1 MTSIEMSLASKAE
14 WIEVF
19 PFGVAM
25 GANNLR
31 PVMIFKDKAEKRVLP
46 VWLSH
51 MDAGIA
57 ISQGGSPYSSS
68 ARVAGSPHELS
79 WHVLSLLNISLEKCI
94 FKKVKGHHQYVE
106 LHFKS
111 LTKKKLPKGL
121 ENVESRADDAIS
133 FCLRAGCKF
142 YATIDYIERS
152 RVLEGEMVSARM
164 STRAEVNPH
173 PYLN

>member
-1 MTSIEMSLASKAE
+1 MTTIELNLAPKSDWIEM
-14 WIEVF
+14 F

-25 GANNLR
+25 GADNLR
-31 PVMIFKDKAEKRVLP
+31 PVMIFKDKAERRVLP

-57 ISQGGSPYSSS
+57 VSQGGSPYSSDS
-68 ARVAGSPHELS
+68 RIDGSPHELS
-79 WHVLSLLNISLEKCI
+79 WHILSRLNIELEKCL

-111 LTKKKLPKGL
+111 SSDKKLPKDIQV
-121 ENVESRADDAIS
+121 VEARADDAIP

-142 YATIDYIERS
+142 FATTEYIERS
-152 RVLEGEMVSARM
+152 RILEVEMIVARN
-164 STRAEVNPH
+164 SPSLEVNPH